1 MAARETVAERGGRSR
16 SPEATIQIPVSG
28 GPVSRSTRKILYS
41 VESVLLPVAE
51 QLIRPLP
58 FTVQRAVGRG
68 LGRLVWVASPRR
80 RLAIENVR
88 LGLGVERAE
97 ARRIARASHLHLGRA
112 LVEILTVRSFLEP
125 GRSQH
130 LELIDL
136 GHLQNALAKGRG
148 ALIVTAHI
156 GNWELAAIRQAQAG
170 IPLKALGRVPTS
182 PHFTKRLK
190 AIRTATGNDWLPPN
204 RTLLHAAKELRR
216 GGCVAMAIDQF
227 TRSDP
232 KLKVDF
238 LGRPTTVSAA
248 VYELSVRFR
257 TPVVP
262 CVCYP
267 RPDGG
272 YDVVYHPA
280 EEPIA
285 SGSRG
290 EQVRELALR
299 CLALVENWIRNAPDT
314 WFWFHN
320 MWKDPASRAGRH

>member
-1 MAARETVAERGGRSR
+1 MQKT
-16 SPEATIQIPVSG
+16 VSG
-28 GPVSRSTRKILYS
+28 VSVSQSSRNILYGL
-41 VESVLLPVAE
+41 ESVLLPLAE
-51 QLIRPLP
+51 HLIRRLP
-58 FTVQRAVGRG
+58 FPVQRSIGGA
-68 LGRLVWVASPRR
+68 LGRLVWLLSPRR
-80 RLAIENVR
+80 RLAIENAR
-88 LGLGVERAE
+88 LGLGLQTAE

-125 GRSQH
+125 GREGL
-130 LELIDL
+130 LELVDL
-136 GHLQNALAKGRG
+136 HHLQDALAKGRG
-148 ALIVTAHI
+148 ALIVTAHL

-190 AIRTATGNDWLPPN
+190 AIRRATGNDWLPPH

-227 TRSDP
+227 TRSEP
-232 KLKVDF
+232 KLQVDF

-248 VYELSVRFR
+248 VYELSARLR

-262 CVCYP
+262 CVSYP
-267 RPDGG
+267 RAKDG
-272 YDVVYHPA
+272 YQVVYHPA
-280 EEPIA
+280 EEPLE
-285 SGSRG
+285 SGSRD

-299 CLALVENWIRNAPDT
+299 CLALVENWIREAPDT

-320 MWKDPASRAGRH
+320 MWKDPDARSGRH